1 MMKKLLSVILISAAG
16 LSGAYA
22 QCTPD
27 ISCIPASTH
36 YGICPDSA
44 TGIAAG
50 TVGVPYTQRLSMK
63 VPTDGSDFGYP
74 TATIVSIDINS
85 VDSLAPGL
93 SYTCVPAGCSF
104 PGGSNG
110 CILITG
116 TPTTVWNK
124 TIVVHATAHATIFGI
139 PASLPQTNSQYKSV
153 VNAATGIEAL
163 DLEKFDVA
171 QNKPNPF
178 SFSSEINFSSVTP
191 ETVEFRVFNMLG
203 SVVYS
208 KTIKAEKGVNTIVLD
223 AAAFPEGIYM
233 YSLKNSSKTITKRM
247 IVTK

>member
-1 MMKKLLSVILISAAG
+1 MMKKLLSIILISVAG
-16 LSGAYA
+16 ISGAYA

-27 ISCIPASTH
+27 ISCIPAGTH

-50 TVGVPYTQRLSMK
+50 TVGVPYTQQLSMK
-63 VPTDGSDFGYP
+63 VPTDGSDFGQP
-74 TATIVSIDINS
+74 LATIVSIDIIS

-104 PGGSNG
+104 AGGSNG

-124 TIVVHATAHATIFGI
+124 RIIVHAMAHATIFGV
-139 PASLPQTNSQYKSV
+139 PASLPQTNSQYKRIE
-153 VNAATGIEAL
+153 NASTTGIETL
-163 DLEKFDVA
+163 DLEQFDVS

-178 SFSSEINFSSVTP
+178 SSTSEINFSSVIP
-191 ETVEFRVFNMLG
+191 ETVEFRV
-203 SVVYS
+203 
-208 KTIKAEKGVNTIVLD
+208 
-223 AAAFPEGIYM
+223 
-233 YSLKNSSKTITKRM
+233 
-247 IVTK
+247 